1 MASPFIDGGI
11 IPNIWDRWG
20 TSRSLALPHYAKTL
34 RLEDLSAQT
43 GLNMSSFKRA
53 FAETFNMTPWSY
65 ITTIRLNAARKLLE
79 ETNKMLSEIALDT
92 GFFDQS
98 HFSRTFKRER
108 GITPGEYRRRHQPP
122 VQLARTGASASIQM
136 S

>member
-1 MASPFIDGGI
+1 MDKHVAVLQKCGFGEST
-11 IPNIWDRWG
+11 RRAC
-20 TSRSLALPHYAKTL
+20 RSQKEYTL
-34 RLEDLSAQT
+34 RLEDLPAQT
-43 GLNMSSFKRA
+43 GLSMSSFKRA

-79 ETNKMLSEIALDT
+79 ETNKLLSEIALDT

-122 VQLARTGASASIQM
+122 VQLARPGASASIQM